1 MDHDS
6 ELQVIL
12 CVRKRERESI
22 LQLTISIDEKRN
34 EVGKNLSRDYNI
46 DDFNIDAHLSIKV
59 E

>member
-1 MDHDS
+1 MC
-6 ELQVIL
+6 EE
-12 CVRKRERESI
+12 ERESI